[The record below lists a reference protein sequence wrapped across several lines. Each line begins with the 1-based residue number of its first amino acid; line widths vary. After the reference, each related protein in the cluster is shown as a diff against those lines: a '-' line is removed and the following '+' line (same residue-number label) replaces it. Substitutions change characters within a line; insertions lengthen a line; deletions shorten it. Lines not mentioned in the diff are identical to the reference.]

1 MIRDITIGQYYPSG
15 SLLHMLDPR
24 VKLFGTMI
32 FLVSVFSFR
41 GIVGFALVTCF
52 LAGIMKLSKVP
63 FSFMVR
69 GLRAIAVLIVIT
81 AFFQI
86 FFTPSPNIIW
96 EWKFLHI
103 SQDGIVSAIKM
114 TLRLMYLVV
123 GSSIMTLTTT
133 PKELTDGLEK
143 AFQPLE
149 RIHVPV
155 NDAAMMM
162 SIALRFI
169 PILSEETDKIMQA
182 QMARGAD
189 FENRNLIKKAKAMI
203 PLFVPLFVS
212 AFRRAND
219 LSVAMES
226 RCFRSGGGRT
236 KMKPLKYEERDYIG
250 YLVLLVFFVVV
261 LLFRTDEYGFIA
273 HG

>member
-15 SLLHMLDPR
+15 SLLHLLDPR

-32 FLVSVFSFR
+32 FLVSVFSFQ
-41 GIVGFALVTCF
+41 GIAGFALVTCF
-52 LAGIMKLSKVP
+52 LTGAVKFSKVP

-86 FFTPSPNIIW
+86 FMTASPNIIW

-103 SQDGIVSAIKM
+103 SQEGIASAIKM
-114 TLRLMYLVV
+114 TIRLTYLVI

-143 AFQPLE
+143 AFQPFEKL
-149 RIHVPV
+149 HVPV

-169 PILSEETDKIMQA
+169 PILSEETNKIMQA

-203 PLFVPLFVS
+203 PLLVPLFVS

-219 LSVAMES
+219 LAVAMES
-226 RCFRSGGGRT
+226 RCFQSGKGRT
-236 KMKPLKYEERDYIG
+236 KMKPLKYEKRDYIS
-250 YLVLLVFFVVV
+250 YLVLLVYLVAVI
-261 LLFRTDEYGFIA
+261 LLRTDEGFYGII
-273 HG
+273 